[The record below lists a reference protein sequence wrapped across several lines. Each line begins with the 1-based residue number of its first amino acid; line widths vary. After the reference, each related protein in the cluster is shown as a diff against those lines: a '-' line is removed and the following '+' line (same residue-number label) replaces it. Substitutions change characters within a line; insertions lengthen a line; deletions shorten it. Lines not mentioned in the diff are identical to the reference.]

1 MLKMD
6 KIFLENLDFE
16 KQHGLGND
24 YILINNLKWGIPDI
38 KKADL
43 AKKLCKKH
51 FS

>member
-6 KIFLENLDFE
+6 KIILENLDFE

-24 YILINNLKWGIPDI
+24 YILINNLKWGIPDN

-43 AKKLCKKH
+43 ANE
-51 FS
+51 F